1 MVGYV
6 AATFMRGVPVIQ
18 IPTTL
23 LAMVDSSI
31 GGKTAVGN
39 LTFPINIRHSTW

>member
-1 MVGYV
+1 ML
-6 AATFMRGVPVIQ
+6 PVICPDLWRLRPCGGIPLVH

-31 GGKTAVGN
+31 GGKRA
-39 LTFPINIRHSTW
+39 STILPGKT